1 MSCHVKVIVLGLAS
15 QNFHAMVPG
24 GHLATIH
31 YHLNSPPGSFTSQ
44 VINFHIIHAFVIAD
58 FYRYCI
64 EYTY

>member
-1 MSCHVKVIVLGLAS
+1 MSCHMKVIVLGLAG

-31 YHLNSPPGSFTSQ
+31 YHLNSPPGSFTFQ
-44 VINFHIIHAFVIAD
+44 VINFHIIHAFVTAD
-58 FYRYCI
+58 FYWYCI